1 MRGIIKQVILKN
13 LRSPGYLIFSAI
25 FPIILTLVIG
35 TLMNGVMDTS
45 VELDS
50 KTVYYLDNG
59 TEENSKMLDDI
70 VKNME
75 VDKFKF
81 TEIDNKESGLD
92 KVEKNE
98 DVFINLD
105 GESID
110 IYTGSKDKFYYHYIK
125 SFLNSFDKR
134 GEAIELSINE
144 NPVIAQEI
152 LDDTEFDSVEK
163 EILTGKQSPI
173 GTDYYAIT
181 NIVMMAMYL
190 MCFSIEGYDY
200 DRKKGI
206 LDRIRLSGTSNLKYI
221 VSSTVGYFL
230 LSFLIT
236 APGILF
242 SKYIMGVN
250 WGDNMLVT
258 YVGIQTL
265 ALISISIGTVLA
277 FVTEEKDKV
286 FALVQ
291 ALVLP
296 ILSFLGGV
304 YVPIN
309 AADGSTLDKILHIS
323 PIRIFSEGVFDN
335 IYLGETESLIR
346 ATILGIVAV
355 VILIIIAAKLVN
367 KKKEVRI

>member
-1 MRGIIKQVILKN
+1 MRGIIKQVVLKN
-13 LRSPGYLIFSAI
+13 FRSPGYLIFSAV

-35 TLMNGVMDTS
+35 TLMTGVMETS
-45 VELDS
+45 LKLDS
-50 KTVYYLDNG
+50 KTVYYLDDG
-59 TEENSKMLDDI
+59 TDENSKMLDDI
-70 VKNME
+70 VKNMD
-75 VDKFKF
+75 VDEFKF
-81 TEIDNKESGLD
+81 VEIDNKEKGID
-92 KVEKNE
+92 KAYKNK
-98 DVFINLD
+98 DIFINLD

-110 IYTGSKDKFYYHYIK
+110 IYADNKDKFYYHYIK
-125 SFLNSFDKR
+125 SFLSAFDKR
-134 GEAIELSINE
+134 AEAIKVSINE

-190 MCFSIEGYDY
+190 MCFSIDGYDY
-200 DRKKGI
+200 DRRKGI
-206 LDRIRLSGTSNLKYI
+206 LDRIRLSGTSNFKYI
-221 VSSTVGYFL
+221 MSSTIGYFL

-250 WGDNMLVT
+250 WGNNMLVT
-258 YVGIQTL
+258 YIGIQTL
-265 ALISISIGTVLA
+265 GLVSILIGTVLA
-277 FVTEEKDKV
+277 FLSEEKDKV

-291 ALVLP
+291 VIVLP

-304 YVPIN
+304 YIPIQ
-309 AADGSTLDKILHIS
+309 AADGSVLDKILHIS
-323 PIRIFSEGVFDN
+323 PIKIFSEGIFDN
-335 IYLGETESLIR
+335 IYLGQTSGLIK
-346 ATILGIVAV
+346 AIFIGLVTSIVLA
-355 VILIIIAAKLVN
+355 IIAAKLVN